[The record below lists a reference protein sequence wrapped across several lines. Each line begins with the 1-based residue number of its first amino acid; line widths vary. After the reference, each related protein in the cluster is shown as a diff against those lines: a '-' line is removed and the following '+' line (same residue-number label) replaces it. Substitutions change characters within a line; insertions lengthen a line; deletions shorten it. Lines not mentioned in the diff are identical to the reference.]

1 VKIFLLSQAGSIGLF
16 HSLGKTLRDQNAVS
30 NIGYYVS
37 EEKYYNQFLKTVPD
51 FESNASEI
59 IKSWELLNTTKNTP
73 VDLDMLKRWESELP
87 GESLWD
93 AIITDRRIVYG
104 DKFDFRLDYETK
116 FSHDRALAYLSQSLQ
131 AFDEAFTRFQPDL
144 LVGFVCSTLS
154 EYVAYLVARSKGIPY
169 LNLRPSRVDNFMG
182 VGPTPNEPSE
192 YVAEQFARYVSG
204 ERDEWWEKSVSHLQS
219 SRGTGT
225 KYEGVIAPSRK
236 TAASSSESVKFFGLA
251 KLANITGIIRSEISS
266 RRSIPIGDRGMP
278 GMILPALY
286 KRVFN
291 PLLARKIHRQL
302 NKRYVSPS
310 DLKNQPF
317 AFFPL
322 HMEPEVTLLRYSRS
336 YLNQIEVVRNVA
348 YNLPVGMKLVVKE
361 HPVAL
366 GKRKPGYYKKLLQI
380 MNVEIA
386 DPAYSANDFIEKCS
400 LITNI
405 AGSVGFEAAIAK
417 KPALTFG
424 HTPYEVLPESMIK
437 RVENINNIHS
447 DILELL
453 ESHHH
458 DEDALTAFVAAVMIT
473 SIPVNWYT
481 NLLGRSAYSSQNNT
495 YQEDIDTLAEGLIK
509 IYRQRFQQNTA

>member
-1 VKIFLLSQAGSIGLF
+1 MKIFLLSQAGSIGLF
-16 HSLGKTLRDQNAVS
+16 HSLGKTLCDQNAAED
-30 NIGYYVS
+30 IGYYVS
-37 EEKYYNQFLKTVPD
+37 EEKYYDEFLKRVPD
-51 FESNASEI
+51 FESNTSEI
-59 IKSWELLNTTKNTP
+59 IKSWELLNTASTTP
-73 VDLDMLKRWESELP
+73 TNMDALKRWESELP
-87 GESLWD
+87 GETLWD
-93 AIITDRRIVYG
+93 AIVSDRRIVYG
-104 DKFDFRLDYETK
+104 NKFDFRLDYETR
-116 FSHDRALAYLSQSLQ
+116 FTHERALAYLSQSLQ
-131 AFDEAFTRFQPDL
+131 AFDEAFSRFQPDL
-144 LVGFVCSTLS
+144 VVGFVCSTLS

-182 VGPTPNEPSE
+182 IGPTPNEPSE
-192 YVAEQFARYVSG
+192 YVAEQFANYMSG
-204 ERDEWWEKSVSHLQS
+204 DRDEWWEKAVSYLQS

-225 KYEGVIAPSRK
+225 KYEGVITASRK
-236 TAASSSESVKFFGLA
+236 TAASSSESVRFFGLA
-251 KLANITGIIRSEISS
+251 KLANITGIIRAEISS

-278 GMILPALY
+278 GMVLPALY

-302 NKRYVSPS
+302 DKRYVSPN
-310 DLKNQPF
+310 DLKDQPF

-386 DPAYSANDFIEKCS
+386 DPAYSANDFIERCS

-424 HTPYEVLPESMIK
+424 HTPYEILPESMIK
-437 RVENINNIHS
+437 RVENINIIHS
-447 DILELL
+447 EILELL
-453 ESHHH
+453 NSHRH
-458 DEDALTAFVAAVMIT
+458 DEDALTAFVAAVMNT

-481 NLLGRSAYSSQNNT
+481 NLLGRSAYSSQTNT
-495 YQEDIDTLAEGLIK
+495 YQEDIDTLADGLIG
-509 IYRQRFQQNTA
+509 IYNERIQQNTA